1 MAERVVALPFLLE
14 IDWKL
19 IGNGL
24 AIFVKS
30 SRKLPSNTLQVIRS
44 K

>member
-19 IGNGL
+19 IGNL
-24 AIFVKS
+24 CEKFQKVAKQHAT
-30 SRKLPSNTLQVIRS
+30 SN
-44 K
+44 KK